1 MSTDILGYV
10 RPNGDIGV
18 RNLVAVLS
26 AMDNA
31 NPAANRIGASVAN
44 TVVLSTPFGRTQIG
58 HDAYMTTKTLAGLAN
73 HPNIA
78 SVLVLGLSLEI
89 AESFA
94 DEIQA
99 TGKRVE
105 TLGLQECGGPVALT
119 AEGIRIAADMVREA
133 SLLKRASIPF
143 SELIVAVECGGSDT
157 TSGIASNPA
166 VGAFSDRFVDAGGTI
181 ILSEPAEF
189 MGAEH
194 ILADRAATPE
204 ISQQIYDMVGWF
216 EDEAKRAGVDMRGI
230 NPTPDNIEGGLT
242 TLEEKSLGAII
253 KGGTRTI
260 QEVIDYADRP
270 SKKGLVIM
278 NTPSAACESMTGL
291 AGGGAHIIIFSTG
304 RGNSVG
310 APVAPTI
317 KVTGNPHTA
326 AQMEEIVDVDVSA
339 ILTDGGAVEVAGE
352 QVWQEV
358 SNVASG
364 KLTLCEILGEQ
375 QLSVSRFGPS
385 V

>member
-1 MSTDILGYV
+1 
-10 RPNGDIGV
+10 
-18 RNLVAVLS
+18 
-26 AMDNA
+26 
-31 NPAANRIGASVAN
+31 
-44 TVVLSTPFGRTQIG
+44 
-58 HDAYMTTKTLAGLAN
+58 
-73 HPNIA
+73 
-78 SVLVLGLSLEI
+78 VLVLGLSHEI

-94 DEIQA
+94 GEIQA

-119 AEGIRIAADMVREA
+119 AEGIRFAADMVREA
-133 SLLKRASIPF
+133 SLLQRTPVPF

-166 VGAFSDRFVDAGGTI
+166 VGVFSDRFVDAGGTI

-204 ISQQIYDMVGWF
+204 IGQQIYDMVGWF

-260 QEVIDYADRP
+260 QEVIDYADQP
-270 SKKGLVIM
+270 AKKGLVIM

-291 AGGGAHIIIFSTG
+291 AAGSAQIIIFSTG